1 MLLTQFW
8 EHYIIL
14 FKRKKDIMMQEE
26 LNGLKDHYELAI
38 IGCGPAGL
46 SAALNAKIRNRDFVL
61 LGSEVCSP
69 KLSKAPQV
77 DNWLGFPEIE
87 GEELRQRFLDHVKEK
102 EIPITQ
108 FKVTNIYPGPPYTL
122 MGKDQSFEADS
133 VIIATGVSAEKL
145 FPGEAELLGRGVG
158 YCATCDGPL
167 YKDKIVAIISYNQ
180 EGEDEANYMANICSK
195 VYYIPYYNDI
205 AKLDPRIDVRKG
217 KVKKILGNQR
227 VEKLD
232 LGDEQL
238 QVEGVFILRD
248 TLPAEQLI
256 SGLEME
262 DSAIKVNHKLETS
275 MPGLFAAG
283 DCTGQP
289 YQLIKAA
296 GEGGTAALH
305 AVKYLDNL
313 KSANHNDQASNNIS
327 PIH

>member
-1 MLLTQFW
+1 MSEDF
-8 EHYIIL
+8 H
-14 FKRKKDIMMQEE
+14 R
-26 LNGLKDHYELAI
+26 LKDHYELAI

-61 LGSEVCSP
+61 LGSEFCSP

-77 DNWLGFPEIE
+77 DNWLGFPEIG

-102 EIPITQ
+102 DIPITQ
-108 FKVTNIYPGPPYTL
+108 FKVTNIYTGPPYTL
-122 MGKDQSFEADS
+122 MGKDQSFEADT
-133 VIIATGVSAEKL
+133 VIIATGVSVGKL

-167 YKDKIVAIISYNQ
+167 YKDKKVAIISYNQ

-195 VYYIPYYNDI
+195 VIYIPYYTDI
-205 AKLDPRIDVRKG
+205 VKLDPRVEVKKG
-217 KVKKILGNQR
+217 KVKKIIGDQK

-238 QVEGVFILRD
+238 PTDGVFILRD

-262 DSAIKVNHKLETS
+262 DAAIKVNHKLETS
-275 MPGLFAAG
+275 MPGLYAAG

-296 GEGGTAALH
+296 GEGGTAALQ
-305 AVKYLDNL
+305 AIKYLDNL
-313 KSANHNDQASNNIS
+313 KSTAPNDVVS
-327 PIH
+327 IH